1 MKKPTTLRT
10 LIFVLALLFNFA
22 SYAQNWVAFNSKL
35 KSSSNENLFLK
46 ANNQFNNQISF
57 DASSDTLTG
66 KMTTPPTIP
75 NPIKK
80 YAQYPYAGTV
90 SICPN
95 DGAELPKLFLCGGN
109 ETREIDTEI
118 KNATSIVWMKRTGG
132 CTPNTNGN
140 CANTADNC
148 TWADV
153 VGGQK
158 FIASSAGEYKV
169 VIKYPDAS
177 VFTFYFNVYKSEVDP
192 TGITKTNIVRSSDG
206 SCVIPGRIVSGG
218 FSDLYEYSFTTN
230 PAPNTW
236 QDSNTFITPDA
247 DTYNV
252 FIRLKAAPAGC
263 VFSVKNIVV
272 STTTFSTSL
281 TATQPACVS
290 NNSQGKIKVTAN
302 TANNEYVY
310 QLFRSS
316 NLTTPI
322 DFSQQ
327 KSIAEHEFIGL
338 SAGNYTVVTTVKNT
352 GSGTCEVKNSQ
363 SIEIKAANTLNNTS
377 SITRTFKVCE
387 TGILQGNANGGAG
400 TSYRYF
406 VSYNGGAFTLVPNN
420 RVIIDKGGQYIMR
433 VEDLNGCSAEKTFDV
448 ANVDKPVYTISTTTD
463 NICNPSGTIKITVSN
478 KNGYNTI
485 QYSKDAGLT
494 WQDGN
499 FTTGTGI
506 TYPGLEG
513 GSYDVM
519 IRYRTGSKGS
529 YCEDALN
536 TITIGT
542 TTALTASAGVAA
554 LPGCDPY
561 PDYGIV
567 RITNPQGGTP
577 PYEYYFN
584 TDAINGSGWTTSNV
598 GYLKEG
604 GPYTVS
610 IRDKNGCKFDM
621 TGIRID
627 GKPTE
632 PSITKGPITYNCDG
646 TATQTVLVNN
656 GAGDPRY
663 TFQYYLDGNPNP
675 NTAQPNVFLNVPQGQ
690 HFITVDYNVKSASTY
705 SNLLDES
712 FGSGPNTTSPGINTF
727 YYCFE
732 RQIPDRPDTYC
743 NGSYAI
749 NDGDYSV
756 TSSINQ
762 DATSGWSWRYPVDH
776 TSIVKGVKDPKGRF
790 LAVNIG
796 SLIPTSTI
804 LYEKEINDVI
814 PNQPIMFEFY
824 AMNLMKPG
832 AGKKD
837 PNLTIALVDGAGNE
851 ISSFAT
857 GSIDRSATDRDW
869 IKYPKTPIT
878 LDPGNYTKLRL
889 IVRSSVQEDS
899 GNDVAIDDIKVF
911 QVPRVCGAQFKWDFT
926 ITPPPPFIAH
936 VENLKGESCFG
947 AKDGSFDIFGENFTG
962 EFYYSINNQEP
973 WIKSTKDRVTIGP
986 LSAATYSVRVR
997 KDPTSQGCDFDI
1009 PTTVPS
1015 PAQLKFTV
1023 DATTATCDK
1032 KAVVTATSIIGGTAP
1047 FNLVLTD
1054 KATGATQP
1062 FNLDPTDLLYKVF
1075 DVKPGNY
1082 TVSATD
1088 KNSCQADKST
1098 DITVNGSTEPKA
1110 EIQSTSNLCFTE
1122 NNGASIVILIKDG
1135 VGPFKYR
1142 VKRNGGNYS
1151 DYSDQFTTR
1160 TFTHNVTATGN
1171 YEFEI
1176 LDMNSK
1182 CSAEVVSQQIEP
1194 QLGAKTA
1201 VISALSCKQTG
1212 SEATIEVTIEGGVAP
1227 YNYVVKNTLDKVVAS
1242 GTTTNPVFQYS
1253 TTIDD
1258 TYTFEITDKNSCPT
1272 SIARKVDALVKPTA
1286 TAHPHDPL
1294 CFGGKGSVDLEGLTG
1309 LAPFKFD
1316 FNGSGTFTDQ
1326 TNYTGLTPGTTYTY
1340 IVKDANDCT
1349 RSYDFKINE
1358 PAEIKGT
1365 ATIDPVY
1372 NCDHPAT
1379 ITVSGV
1385 VGGTGTYKY
1394 TLLRNNVAVVGP
1406 QDSNVFTGI
1415 NVAGDYTVR
1424 ITDANSCSV
1433 VVNAGTINKL
1443 NPPAAMTIT
1452 TTTAATCPNNKGSVT
1467 ITNVKD
1473 AAGVAIT
1480 GTLEYRIIA
1489 PITAGPNSTG
1499 IFNGLDANVEYTF
1512 EVRDANQCKFT
1523 DKHTIAPPASFTV
1536 EGTPGTVTCF
1546 NATDGTASYTVTG
1559 IAIGTN
1565 YSYVVDSRAPV
1576 TGTAASNPFVLNVTG
1591 LTAGSHR
1598 ITVTNS
1604 TTNCPIIED
1613 VTVGGP
1619 TAALKLNDPDLT
1631 HVTCK
1636 VKGTATIHAVD
1647 GSGSYTYTVTP
1658 TSPGGTAKVQ
1668 VNNNVFTNLNAGDYS
1683 VSVTDLTGCKVDG
1696 QNFTING
1703 SVNPEA
1709 EISVTSSYCAGGTG
1723 AILIATPK
1731 NAPKPNPNYEY
1742 KLNSGNYQPSGTF
1755 AGLTPGKYTITVRD
1769 IVTGCTADLA
1779 EEIISAPLSAKAAI
1793 DTDLTCD
1800 PTNPEAVIGVTI
1812 QDGYPDYTYLVNT
1825 TGAPF
1830 TGTPIPV
1837 GPGLNKFTYKALAGT
1852 YYFQITDSK
1861 GCSIVVSQTVN
1872 STVKPTFTA
1881 KPNEILCKSATTGT
1895 ITITASPAGSFTYE
1909 VTPVTPSGTKIT
1921 QTTNLFE
1928 NLGAGTYSVVVID
1941 AKKCASDPQ
1950 TITIKEPVNPLIAD
1964 ANVDVKLTC
1973 DASNNAQKATIKVTA
1988 SGGTPYP
1995 APNLYRYS
2003 YNGQTPVIS
2012 DTYSTNIAGNV
2023 SVTVYD
2029 ANGCHVDV
2037 TGGVEIEKLDPP
2049 TGLTITASNVI
2060 TCDVNSADL
2069 KLEFTKGVG
2078 PFTYEIT
2085 SPSAVSVSDA
2095 NRDHTFTGLTPAHYY
2110 FKVTDA
2116 NKCTVVGDFEI
2127 LDVVKIQATG
2137 SIVSNVTCNGLSNGS
2152 INFTISGNLTGG
2164 YTTKLVGSISGD
2176 ILLTPSI
2183 TPSPSNPANDVVTYT
2198 GLKGGEKYTFTV
2210 TNKVT
2215 KCIATS
2221 EVTLADPVL
2230 VEITK
2235 VTGTKVFCTPH
2246 VSTTIVVTAQG
2257 GKAPLKYAVVKAGDT
2272 PIATDYVSNNTF
2284 IKDTSV
2290 DGLDY
2295 DVYVQDG
2302 NSCPA
2307 QTSISITKDDSPKI
2321 DPVTDPLCYAGAAF
2335 DVKITGSVYSGSTTK
2350 LYGLNGVYN
2359 TNDTKSIT
2367 APGKYTLGIKDDNGC
2382 EDTTIITVNDQLKIT
2397 VTPVKD
2403 LTCAVLPP
2411 YTTTDAQFT
2420 LSAEGGVGPYTYK
2433 VSRNG
2438 GGFTT
2443 TGITGSTFSTSLDGD
2458 YKFEATDSNTP
2469 ACSIISEVVKV
2480 SPIEPPVILTAVQSQ
2495 KILCPTESTGA
2506 IKVTLDTSK
2515 GASPFTYKVEL
2526 LDAPFTDF
2534 GSQMTGLPAG
2544 HYKVTV
2550 TDSKGCFDDEL
2561 VEIIKPKPIVVDYE
2575 IIGIKCDPAGGM
2587 AKGSIII
2594 HSVTGGT
2601 VTSPGV
2607 PGSTGYSY
2615 YVTGTNYNKSELN
2628 TDGTTS
2634 VTFSIVDFGL
2644 YKIVVKDENGCSVE
2658 FPDELVTSPPNKLA
2672 ITVTYPPTNC
2682 DTTAPGGGGGSAVVK
2697 VGSAFSGT
2705 GPFFFRIY
2713 DGTNATY
2720 PGPGWQAEEVDI
2732 VTGDRLKQ
2740 TTFTNLTPGVTYTYV
2755 VYDDQSKCYYY
2766 ETGAPAIP
2774 SNSTLTASNI
2784 VPQNVT
2790 CSDVTDG
2797 NVTFTVN
2804 SIYTTATNLTYTI
2817 FNGLTLTSTGVTGS
2831 GTVPAAVGGVPGT
2844 VTITSPSALDLGY
2857 YYVLIKEVGATPNQG
2872 CSIAT
2877 TNFKIDKSTKLL
2889 RIGASVDLNATC
2901 SKLGTISASAQDGT
2915 SPYTYQAVASG
2926 TAYDPTKWDN
2936 KNSFNLAGSVGAGT
2950 SYDVY
2955 VKDANGC
2962 IKYTTIALPQDP
2974 IPAFTLDIVDNCAAE
2989 GSFEVE
2995 VTETTKGKE
3004 PYYISVNGK
3013 TFVPIG
3019 TLPYTIKN
3027 LSSGPVDVIIK
3038 DFNGCETPVVKSPI
3052 TPTPKA
3058 NAEVTTDLVCDATG
3072 AAGPNA
3078 IITVTITNGTG
3089 TPNFAYAVKK
3099 GTGTFSGDTPILPAG
3114 SRTFT
3119 YPVSATDA
3127 DTYVFLIKDA
3137 NGCSVETTPV
3147 SVDPLVPIVADAT
3160 PTQPLCFGGEGT
3172 MLLSA
3177 KGGKGKYEYTLLR
3190 TSPAGGTLM
3199 TQSTPLFTN
3208 LIAGDYTY
3216 TVKDEL
3222 GCIVTG
3228 TQTLGQPTELIL
3240 DTPTIDQPLCGANN
3254 APQQAK
3260 VVLAAHGGTG
3270 AYEYSFNNS
3279 DFSADTNIFYVD
3291 QNGASQ
3297 TIQYAIRDENGCPK
3311 TSTVTILWLDPP
3323 TKFDLDQPDPIT
3335 CIDGNTDV
3343 EIKNVTGGIT
3353 PLTYQI
3359 VSATGT
3365 IITQNNTNPVFTDLL
3380 PGDYIFQVTDAN
3392 KCIKQIKY
3400 TVKDV
3405 IKIDIELKQAPTDIT
3420 CLGAGDGKASFVV
3433 TGFESGTSASYDY
3446 VLDTD
3451 AAVTMTTGTI
3461 DLIGLAPGPHSITV
3475 TDNETG
3481 CPDTVNFDI
3490 KTVTTKL
3497 DLKVTVT
3504 PLGCKSAGAVKLEA
3518 ADGWGGFVYTVTEP
3532 APGNKVLPSNTDGI
3546 FEGLTQVGVYTAS
3559 VRDANGCVET
3569 TTFELKTPI
3578 EPVASIDATS
3588 VYCYTGSGV
3597 GQGATIVVNATTP
3610 GTPEYTP
3617 VYEYSI
3623 DNGKTWHGNTFT
3635 DVAPGNY
3642 QVTVKDQYGCEAVAA
3657 VPVEIKG
3664 QIFASAKIDTEIFCG
3679 PVDGIIKLDVVGGYA
3694 PFKYTVTKDGIADP
3708 TIYTFVG
3715 NATTADHVVD
3725 GATGAGDYVFTI
3737 TDSKTCAVTTKLVH
3751 VGDPTIITYTPKPT
3765 SPSCD
3770 ATQGNGS
3777 NGQILVELTG
3787 AALADNQQYTYT
3799 LTPPVG
3805 LPVTQTNGLFTG
3817 LTAGTYS
3824 VTVSSARSCP
3834 VTQNNIIIDVPAA
3847 VIAKAKA
3854 ADFACTPA
3862 NVIKQTI
3869 VTVTGEHG
3877 AGVEIKKNFTY
3888 SNNGTNWYD
3897 ENEFKVDN
3905 KPGVV
3910 QHLTYYVKDLKGCV
3924 ASVDIDINP
3933 FPELISAT
3941 PRTGILADCKNG
3953 GQETI
3958 TVDIVGGQTPY
3969 SFEYQVSVD
3978 GASYSTPGIPVIGT
3992 NTFDYVA
3999 PTAGHKYQFKITD
4012 KNTDC
4017 TVISS
4022 AYDVKLYNIMTVTA
4036 TASKMASC
4044 NTFSDGQIT
4053 INIDKYTGLYDYKV
4067 FLPGNPVAVATGTN
4081 INAGTSNPY
4090 VITGLPAGKDY
4101 TVEVTQNAYP
4111 ECTVTSNPVTITEPS
4126 PVDISGIVINV
4137 KNQNCNTTVATI
4149 TVDPASISGGT
4160 GSYTYAFVPAGNT
4173 PADSDYSGSNIKT
4186 FATTQIAPLYD
4197 SYDVYVRDANK
4208 CERFKNVHISVDPLP
4223 VINKVTV
4230 ADQCPSA
4237 TGYRIDVDATGL
4249 AKLQYSLDGIVYQDD
4264 NYFMVK
4270 DPGNYTVWVWDKN
4283 QCPVK
4288 ASTAVTVLKPL
4299 TLDAEVTVWPTCNT
4313 ATGTVKLTAG
4323 GGTVT
4328 TPSSYI
4334 YSIDNW
4340 KTDQTFDEFTNL
4352 APGNYTFSVKDIVTK
4367 CTKDFK
4373 VKISDA
4379 VDVLGITLKPRPVT
4393 CFGYSNGGVSVTL
4406 AATNVDLPYT
4416 YSISGPTGAPVVS
4429 ITDSISPDFNDL
4441 PAGEYT
4447 VVVKSGRGCISL
4459 PEKITVGQPNA
4470 IAVNASFTEYGC
4482 TTGNETNNAI
4492 ITINSVTGGSGK
4504 YLYYE
4509 YRRDGTLL
4517 YSGTE
4522 TSYEEKDHK
4531 GGTYVI
4537 TAYDENYCSG
4547 TNTSPIEVRAFATL
4561 LGMDFNVM
4569 PITCVDGETIQTVVD
4584 VNGTLTG
4591 ALEYTLTGT
4600 GDTVITPEKNN
4611 TGLFQ
4616 NLAIGTYLVT
4626 VLNPATGCTISQN
4639 HLVQDPNSF
4648 AFNVDA
4654 IRTDICFGQADG
4666 SVVVTLVDNRPYPK
4680 DKAGDFKYTVTGPDS
4695 SIVLTSGQ
4703 TTGVTLPLNG
4713 LKPGRYDVVGKLV
4726 NSPECDVRTSFDIA
4740 APSVAL
4746 TMTKSVAPI
4755 TCAPGSNDGSI
4766 DVIADGGWPGTYQYK
4781 LDGPVS
4787 YDYSAEGHFA
4797 NLTPGHYTIYVKDS
4811 NECEITDV
4819 VDLDVPKPILFTA
4832 SATSTI
4838 LSCYGDDS
4846 GVITVGTPTGGEGA
4860 NYVYSLTYT
4869 TPEGDVIVLGPQD
4882 SNVFTKLSAG
4892 SYVVT
4897 VADGFSC
4904 EATSPT
4910 VITLT
4915 NPSVIEPILSLTTG
4929 VTCKNDATVTLSVTG
4944 GTGPYTYSEDGT
4956 NYSTTS
4962 FNSSTT
4968 FSVSLGLHKYYVK
4981 DSFGCPVI
4989 SNELNIEPLTP
5000 LDIELDPKNAVV
5012 NCKGDDSAIINAVAK
5027 GGLGN
5032 YQYSLLDSTGVEIR
5046 PAQAD
5051 GMFFNLFA
5059 GSYIVRVVSVDC
5071 EKEVPVT
5078 ITEALEKLTSSYTVE
5093 PIKCFAEKTG
5103 KIVMTASGGT
5113 GAIKFAISPF
5123 LAQFVDSGTF
5133 ERLEAGTYTV
5143 IVQDILG
5150 CTEIHTI
5157 EITQPEPLIAN
5168 EIAGSMIPEIC
5179 KGDNDGAFSVKV
5191 RGGTAPYYESLD
5203 KSAGPFNLI
5212 TGTEKDYTG
5221 LAGGKHS
5228 VFIKD
5233 SNGCISEVEINMPE
5247 PVVLNPTAEVQ
5258 YDCVDNKQANMVI
5271 VSIDKFNNP
5280 TDVDYSLDNSGVYQP
5295 SEIFTNVAAGD
5306 HFIVA
5311 RHTNGCEVRT
5321 PVFTVEAVAELG
5333 VIDVTNQSKDINTI
5347 VVKASGGVAPYEYS
5361 FNGEPFTS
5369 SNSYRI
5375 YKTGIYKVIV
5385 RDKNGC
5391 EATIDVEG
5399 IFYDFCM
5406 PNYFTPNGDGDGDN
5420 IGPGCGALAY
5430 KELTFDIYDRYGRVV
5445 AKYRVNGKWDG
5456 RYHGSELPTGD
5467 YWYVLKLNDPKDPR
5481 EFVGHFTLYR

>member
-22 SYAQNWVAFNSKL
+22 SYSQNWVAFNSKL
-35 KSSSNENLFLK
+35 SSSSNENLFLK
-46 ANNQFNNQISF
+46 ANNQFKNQISF

-66 KMTTPPTIP
+66 KMTAPPTIP

-90 SICPN
+90 STCPN
-95 DGAELPKLFLCGGN
+95 DGSELPKLFLCGGN

-118 KNATSIVWMKRTGG
+118 TNATSIVWMKRTGG
-132 CTPNTNGN
+132 CTPNPNGN
-140 CANTADNC
+140 CANTAENC

-192 TGITKTNIVRSSDG
+192 TGIVKTNIVRSADG

-218 FSDLYEYSFTTN
+218 FSNLYEYSFTTN
-230 PAPNTW
+230 IAPNVW

-252 FIRLKAAPAGC
+252 FIRLKAAPSGC

-272 STTTFSTSL
+272 GTTTFSTSL
-281 TATQPACVS
+281 TATQPACTS

-316 NLTTPI
+316 NMTTPI

-327 KSIAEHEFIGL
+327 KSIAEHEFTGL
-338 SAGNYTVVTTVKNT
+338 SAGTYTVVTTVKNT

-363 SIEIKAANTLNNTS
+363 SIEIKAASTLNNTS
-377 SITRTFKVCE
+377 SISRSLSVCE

-406 VSYNGGAFTLVPNN
+406 VSYNGGAFTLVPNDK
-420 RVIIDKGGQYIMR
+420 VVIDKGGRYIMR
-433 VEDLNGCSAEKTFDV
+433 VEDLNGCTAEKTFDV
-448 ANVDKPVYTISTTTD
+448 ADVAKPVYSISTTTA
-463 NICNPSGTIKITVSN
+463 NICNPTGTITITVSN

-485 QYSKDAGLT
+485 QYSKDAGVS

-499 FTTGTGI
+499 FSTGTGR
-506 TYPGLEG
+506 TYTGLDG

-519 IRYRTGSKGS
+519 VRYRTGSRGS
-529 YCEDALN
+529 YCEDALT

-554 LPGCDPY
+554 LPGCQPY
-561 PDYGIV
+561 PEYGIV

-577 PYEYYFN
+577 PYEYFFN
-584 TDAINGSGWTTSNV
+584 TDAVNGGGWTASNV
-598 GYLKEG
+598 GYMKEG

-632 PSITKGPITYNCDG
+632 PSITKGPISYNCDG
-646 TATQTVLVNN
+646 TATQTVLINN
-656 GAGDPRY
+656 GAGDSRY
-663 TFQYYLDGNPNP
+663 TFQYYIDGNPNP

-690 HFITVDYNVKSASTY
+690 HFITVDYNVKTASTY

-712 FGSGPNTTSPGINTF
+712 FGSGANTTSPGINTF

-732 RQIPDRPDTYC
+732 RQIPNRPDTYC

-776 TSIVKGVKDPKGRF
+776 TKNGADPKGRF

-796 SLIPTSTI
+796 DKIPTSTI
-804 LYEKEINDVI
+804 LYEKQINDVI

-824 AMNLMKPG
+824 AMNLMMPG
-832 AGKKD
+832 AGKAD
-837 PNLTIALVDGAGNE
+837 PNLTIALVDPAGNE

-857 GSIDRSATDRDW
+857 GSITRSNSNSDW
-869 IKYPKTPIT
+869 KKFPQTAIT
-878 LDPGNYTKLRL
+878 LDPGNYTSLRL
-889 IVRSSVQEDS
+889 IVRSSVQETS

-911 QVPRVCGAQFKWDFT
+911 QVPKVCGAQFKWDFT
-926 ITPPPPFIAH
+926 IIPPPPFIAH

-947 AKDGSFDIFGENFTG
+947 AKDGSFDIFAENFKG
-962 EFYYSINNQEP
+962 EFYYSINNKEP
-973 WIKSTKDRVTIGP
+973 WTKSTTDRVTIGP
-986 LSAATYSVRVR
+986 LSGATYSVRVR
-997 KDPTSQGCDFDI
+997 ENATSQGCDFDI
-1009 PTTVPS
+1009 PTIVPS
-1015 PAQLKFTV
+1015 PAELKFTV
-1023 DATTATCDK
+1023 SASIATCAK
-1032 KAVVTATSIIGGTAP
+1032 KAVVTANTITGGTGP

-1054 KATGATQP
+1054 KATGATKP
-1062 FNLDPTDLLYKVF
+1062 FNLDPTDLLYKAT
-1075 DVKPGNY
+1075 DVEPGNY

-1088 KNSCQADKST
+1088 KNNCPAVST
-1098 DITVNGSTEPKA
+1098 VDISVSGSSKPTA
-1110 EIQSTSNLCFTE
+1110 EIQSTSNLCFTDAA
-1122 NNGASIVILIKDG
+1122 GASIVILIKDG
-1135 VGPFKYR
+1135 VGPFRYR
-1142 VKRNGGNYS
+1142 VKRNGGTYS
-1151 DYSDQFTTR
+1151 DYSAPFNNR
-1160 TFTHNVTATGN
+1160 TFTHNVIASGN

-1176 LDMNSK
+1176 IDNNT

-1194 QLGAKTA
+1194 QLGAKSA
-1201 VISALSCKQTG
+1201 VISSLSCKLTG
-1212 SEATIEVTIEGGVAP
+1212 SEATIEVTIEGGTAP
-1227 YNYVVKNTLDKVVAS
+1227 YNYIVKNSLNQQVDS
-1242 GTTTNPVFQYS
+1242 GTTTNPVFTYS
-1253 TTIDD
+1253 TNIDD
-1258 TYTFEITDKNSCPT
+1258 TYTFAITDKNGCPT

-1294 CFGGKGSVDLEGLTG
+1294 CYGGKGSVDLEGLIG
-1309 LAPFKFD
+1309 KAPFKFD
-1316 FNGSGTFTDQ
+1316 FNGSGTFKDQ
-1326 TNYTGLTPGTTYTY
+1326 TNYTGLSGSAAGTTYTY
-1340 IVKDANDCT
+1340 KVKDATDCE
-1349 RSYDFKINE
+1349 RSYEFKIFE

-1379 ITVSGV
+1379 ITVSAES
-1385 VGGTGTYKY
+1385 GGTGARKY
-1394 TLLRNNVAVVGP
+1394 TLLRDNVAVVGP
-1406 QDSNVFTGI
+1406 QDGKTFTGI
-1415 NVAGDYTVR
+1415 NVAGIYTVR
-1424 ITDANSCSV
+1424 ITDANNCSV
-1433 VVNAGTINKL
+1433 VVNAGTVNSL
-1443 NPPAAMTIT
+1443 NPPAAMTIS
-1452 TTTAATCPNNKGSVT
+1452 TTTAATCPDNKGSVT
-1467 ITNVKD
+1467 ITNVTN
-1473 AAGVAIT
+1473 AAGVALT

-1489 PITAGPNSTG
+1489 PITAGPNNTG
-1499 IFNGLDANVEYTF
+1499 VFNGLDANVEYTF

-1523 DKHTIAPPASFTV
+1523 DKHTIALPATFTV

-1546 NATDGTASYTVTG
+1546 NEDDGTASFTVTG
-1559 IAIGTN
+1559 IAVGTN
-1565 YSYVVDSRAPV
+1565 YSYVVDSRASV
-1576 TGTAASNPFVLNVTG
+1576 SGTSAANPFTINVSD
-1591 LTAGSHR
+1591 LTAGNHR

-1613 VTVGGP
+1613 IVVGGP
-1619 TAALKLNDPDLT
+1619 TAALKLNTPDLT

-1636 VKGTATIHAVD
+1636 DKGTATIHAVD

-1658 TSPGGTAKVQ
+1658 TSPAGTAKVQ
-1668 VNNNVFTNLNAGDYS
+1668 VNDNVFVGLNAGDYS
-1683 VSVTDLTGCKVDG
+1683 VSVKDLTGCTVSG
-1696 QNFTING
+1696 QNFTINA

-1709 EISVTSSYCAGGTG
+1709 EISVSSSYCAGGLG
-1723 AILIATPK
+1723 ATLIATPK

-1755 AGLTPGKYTITVRD
+1755 SGLTPGKYTITVRD
-1769 IVTGCTADLA
+1769 IVTGCTAELA
-1779 EEIISAPLSAKAAI
+1779 EEVISLPLSAKADI

-1800 PTNPEAVIGVTI
+1800 PTSPEAIIGVTI
-1812 QDGYPDYTYLVNT
+1812 KDGYPDYKYRVNM

-1830 TGTPIPV
+1830 SGLYTDV
-1837 GPGLNKFTYKALAGT
+1837 GAGATKFTVPRLEGT
-1852 YYFQITDSK
+1852 YYFEITDSK
-1861 GCSIVVSQTVN
+1861 GCTVVISQTV
-1872 STVKPTFTA
+1872 SPTVKPTFTA

-1909 VTPVTPSGTKIT
+1909 VTPITPAGTKLT

-1950 TITIKEPVNPLIAD
+1950 TVDIKEPTTPLS
-1964 ANVDVKLTC
+1964 ANAGVDVKLTC

-1988 SGGTPYP
+1988 SGGTPYA

-2003 YNGQTPVIS
+2003 YNGATPVIS
-2012 DTYSTNIAGNV
+2012 DTYSTSDAGNV

-2037 TGGVEIEKLDPP
+2037 TGGVTIDALNPP
-2049 TGLTITASNVI
+2049 KSIAFATPAAI
-2060 TCDVNSADL
+2060 TCETGHDKTSLTLTVTD
-2069 KLEFTKGVG
+2069 GVL

-2085 SPSAVSVSDA
+2085 SPTATVVSGVNS
-2095 NRDHTFTGLTPAHYY
+2095 NSHTFTGLVPGHYY

-2116 NKCTVVGDFEI
+2116 NKCTVTNDFEI

-2137 SIVSNVTCNGLSNGS
+2137 LVAANVTCNGLSNGS
-2152 INFTISGNLTGG
+2152 INFTVSGNKTGG
-2164 YTTKLVGSISGD
+2164 YTTKLVGSVSGD
-2176 ILLTPSI
+2176 ITSTPSI
-2183 TPSPSNPANDVVTYT
+2183 APSPSNPANDVVTYS

-2210 TNKVT
+2210 TNTVT
-2215 KCIATS
+2215 KCTATS

-2230 VEITK
+2230 VQITN

-2257 GKAPLKYAVVKAGDT
+2257 GKAPLKYAVVRNGVT
-2272 PIATDYVSNNTF
+2272 PLATDFVDSNTF

-2307 QTSISITKDDSPKI
+2307 QTSISIESNDSPKI
-2321 DPVTDPLCYAGAAF
+2321 DPVTAPLCYAGAAF
-2335 DVKITGSVYSGSTTK
+2335 DVTITGSVYAGSTTK
-2350 LYGLNGVYN
+2350 LFGLNGVYN

-2382 EDTTIITVNDQLKIT
+2382 EDTTDIIVNDQLKIT

-2403 LTCAVLPP
+2403 LTCAILPP

-2420 LSAEGGVGPYTYK
+2420 LSAEGGVGPYTYR

-2438 GGFTT
+2438 GAYDT
-2443 TGITGSTFSTSLDGD
+2443 TGIVGNTFSTSQDGD

-2469 ACSIISEVVKV
+2469 ACSIISGVVKV
-2480 SPIEPPVILTAVQSQ
+2480 SPIEPPVILTVVQSQ
-2495 KILCPTESTGA
+2495 KILCPEESTGA

-2515 GASPFTYKVEL
+2515 GAPPFTYKVEL
-2526 LDAPFTDF
+2526 TDAPFTDF
-2534 GSQMTGLPAG
+2534 GSQMSGLPAG
-2544 HYKVTV
+2544 NYKVTV
-2550 TDSKGCFDDEL
+2550 TDSKGCFDEAT

-2575 IIGIKCDPAGGM
+2575 VIGITCDPAGGM

-2601 VTSPGV
+2601 ITSPGV

-2615 YVTGTNYNKSELN
+2615 FVTGTNYDKSELN

-2658 FPDELVTSPPNKLA
+2658 FPDELVTSPPNKLD
-2672 ITVTYPPTNC
+2672 ITVTSPPTNC
-2682 DTTAPGGGGGSAVVK
+2682 DTTAPGGGGGSAIVK

-2705 GPFFFRIY
+2705 GPFFFKKY
-2713 DGTNATY
+2713 DGTNSTY
-2720 PGPGWQAEEVDI
+2720 PGPEWQAEEVDAI
-2732 VTGDRLKQ
+2732 TGDRLKQ

-2774 SNSTLTASNI
+2774 SNSTLKASNV

-2804 SIYTTATNLTYTI
+2804 SVYTTATNFTYEI
-2817 FNGLTLTSTGVTGS
+2817 FNALTLTSTGVTGS
-2831 GTVPAAVGGVPGT
+2831 GTVPAAVAGVAGT
-2844 VTITSPSALDLGY
+2844 VDITSPSALDRGY

-2889 RIGASVDLNATC
+2889 TIDASVDLTATC
-2901 SKLGTISASAQDGT
+2901 SKLGTISAIAKDGT
-2915 SPYTYQAVASG
+2915 TPYTYQAVASG

-2936 KNSFNLAGSVGAGT
+2936 KSSFNLAGSVAGI
-2950 SYDVY
+2950 SYDIF

-2962 IKYTTIALPQDP
+2962 IKFDTVTLLQDP
-2974 IPAFTLDIVDNCAAE
+2974 IPAFTLDIVDKCAAE

-2995 VTETTKGKE
+2995 VTETTKGIE

-3013 TFVPIG
+3013 AFVSIG
-3019 TLPYTIKN
+3019 TLPYTIKD

-3038 DFNGCETPVVKSPI
+3038 DFNGCETPVVQSPI

-3058 NAEVTTDLVCDATG
+3058 TAEVTTDLVCDATG

-3078 IITVTITNGTG
+3078 IITVTIAAGTG
-3089 TPNFAYAVKK
+3089 TADFTYAVKR
-3099 GTGTFSGDTPILPAG
+3099 GTGAFSSDAPISPAG

-3119 YPVSATDA
+3119 YPVAAGDA

-3137 NGCSVETTPV
+3137 NGCPVETTPV
-3147 SVDPLVPIVADAT
+3147 IVDPLVAIVADAT
-3160 PTQPLCFGGEGT
+3160 PTEPLCFGGEGT

-3177 KGGKGKYEYTLLR
+3177 KGGKGKYEYTLIR
-3190 TSPAGGTLM
+3190 TLPAGGTLQ

-3228 TQTLGQPTELIL
+3228 TKTLGQPTELIL
-3240 DTPTIDQPLCGANN
+3240 DTPSIDQPECGPNN
-3254 APQQAK
+3254 DPQQAK

-3270 AYEYSFNNS
+3270 SYEYSFNNS
-3279 DFSADTNIFYVD
+3279 DFSADTDTFYVD

-3297 TIQYAIRDENGCPK
+3297 TITYAIKDANGCPK
-3311 TSTVTILWLDPP
+3311 TGTVTISWLAPP
-3323 TKFDLDQPDPIT
+3323 TNFGFSQPDPIT
-3335 CIDGNTDV
+3335 CNRTSTSV
-3343 EIKNVTGGIT
+3343 EITGVSGGIL

-3359 VSATGT
+3359 VSGTGT
-3365 IITQNNTNPVFTDLL
+3365 IITQNNNVPLFTNLA

-3392 KCIKQIKY
+3392 KCTKQIKY
-3400 TVKDV
+3400 TIKDV
-3405 IKIDIELKQAPTDIT
+3405 IKIDIELKQAPTDVT

-3433 TGFESGTSASYDY
+3433 TGYESGTSTSYDY
-3446 VLDTD
+3446 ELDSNGTI
-3451 AAVTMTTGTI
+3451 VTMTTGTI
-3461 DLIGLAPGPHSITV
+3461 DLTGLAPGHHSITV

-3481 CPDTVNFDI
+3481 CPDTVGFDI
-3490 KTVTTKL
+3490 NTVTTKL
-3497 DLKVTVT
+3497 DLAVTVT
-3504 PLGCKSAGAVKLEA
+3504 PLGCKTTGAVKLEA
-3518 ADGWGGFVYTVTEP
+3518 SAGWGGYVYTVTEP

-3569 TTFELKTPI
+3569 KTFELKTPI
-3578 EPVASIDATS
+3578 EPIASIDLTS

-3597 GQGATIVVNATTP
+3597 GQGAKIVVTATTP
-3610 GTPEYTP
+3610 GTPEYVP
-3617 VYEYSI
+3617 SYEYSI
-3623 DNGKTWHGNTFT
+3623 DNGKKWYTTNTFS
-3635 DVAPGNY
+3635 DLGPGNY
-3642 QVTVKDQYGCEAVAA
+3642 QITVRDQYGCQAVAS
-3657 VPVEIKG
+3657 VPVDINN
-3664 QIFASAKIDTEIFCG
+3664 QIFASAKVDTEIFCG
-3679 PVDGIIKLDVVGGYA
+3679 PVDGLIKLEVVGGYA
-3694 PFKYTVTKDGIADP
+3694 PFSYTVTKDGTTDP
-3708 TIYTFVG
+3708 TVYTFVG
-3715 NATTADHVVD
+3715 NSTTADYVVN
-3725 GATGAGDYVFTI
+3725 GATGAGNYIFNI
-3737 TDSKTCAVTTKLVH
+3737 TDAHSCPVSTNVVP
-3751 VGDPTIITYTPKPT
+3751 VSNPTIITFNATPK
-3765 SPSCD
+3765 SPSCTV
-3770 ATQGNGS
+3770 AQGDGA

-3787 AALADNQQYTYT
+3787 AALADDQEYTYT

-3805 LPVTQTNGLFTG
+3805 LPVTQSNGLFTG
-3817 LTAGTYS
+3817 LEAGTYS
-3824 VTVSSARSCP
+3824 VTISSERSCP
-3834 VTQNNIIIDVPAA
+3834 VTNNNVIIDIPAA
-3847 VIAKAKA
+3847 VVADAKA
-3854 ADFACTPA
+3854 AEFACTSA

-3869 VTVTGEHG
+3869 VTVTGNHG
-3877 AGVEIKKNFTY
+3877 AGVEPIANFTY
-3888 SNNGTNWYD
+3888 SDNGTNWYLT
-3897 ENEFKVDN
+3897 NEFKVDN
-3905 KPGVV
+3905 KPAV

-3924 ASVDIDINP
+3924 ASYTIDINP

-3941 PRTGILADCKNG
+3941 PRTAILADCNNA

-3958 TVDIVGGQTPY
+3958 TVDIVGGKTPY
-3969 SFEYQVSVD
+3969 NFEYQVSVD
-3978 GASYSTPGIPVIGT
+3978 GANYSTPGIPVVGT
-3992 NTFDYVA
+3992 NTFNYVA
-3999 PTAGHKYQFKITD
+3999 PNAGHKYQFKITD
-4012 KNTDC
+4012 MSTGC

-4044 NTFSDGQIT
+4044 NTFNDGTIT
-4053 INIDKYTGLYDYKV
+4053 INVDKYTGLYDYKV
-4067 FLPGNPVAVATGTN
+4067 LLPGNPVAVLTGTN
-4081 INAGTSNPY
+4081 INAGTNNPY
-4090 VITGLPAGKDY
+4090 VITGLAAGIDY
-4101 TVEVTQNAYP
+4101 TVEVTQNNYP
-4111 ECTVTSNPVTITEPS
+4111 NCTVTSDPVTITEPS
-4126 PVDISGIVINV
+4126 PVDITAMKVDV

-4160 GSYTYAFVPAGNT
+4160 GTYTYAFVPVGQT
-4173 PADSDYSGSNIKT
+4173 PADSDFDGSNIKT
-4186 FATTQIAPLYD
+4186 FATLKIAPAYD
-4197 SYDVYVRDANK
+4197 EYDVYVRDANK
-4208 CERFKNVHISVDPLP
+4208 CERFQTVRISVDPLP
-4223 VINKVTV
+4223 VINNVTV
-4230 ADQCPSA
+4230 ADQCPSPA
-4237 TGYRIDVDATGL
+4237 GYRIDVDASGL
-4249 AKLQYSLDGIVYQDD
+4249 LKLQYSLDGIVYQDD

-4270 DPGNYTVWVWDKN
+4270 DPGNYTVWVWDRN

-4288 ASTAVTVLKPL
+4288 WNTAVTVLKPL
-4299 TLDAEVTVWPTCNT
+4299 TLEAEVTVWPTCNT

-4340 KTDQTFDEFTNL
+4340 NTDQTFDEFVNL
-4352 APGNYTFSVKDIVTK
+4352 APGDYIFSVKDIVTK
-4367 CTKDFK
+4367 CTKDVK
-4373 VKISDA
+4373 VHIATA
-4379 VDVLGITLKPRPVT
+4379 VDVLGITLKARPVT
-4393 CFGYSNGGVSVTL
+4393 CFNGNNGGVSVEL
-4406 AATNVDLPYT
+4406 DATNIDMPYT
-4416 YSISGPTGAPVVS
+4416 YSISGPTSNPTVNIV
-4429 ITDSISPDFNDL
+4429 DSISPDFNGL
-4441 PAGEYT
+4441 AAGEYT
-4447 VVVKSGRGCISL
+4447 VTVKSGRGCVSL
-4459 PEKITVGQPNA
+4459 PQTVEVIQPA
-4470 IAVNASFTEYGC
+4470 PIQVNASFTEYAC
-4482 TTGNETNNAI
+4482 TTNTNQTNNAT
-4492 ITINSVTGGSGK
+4492 ITVNSVTGGSGK
-4504 YLYYE
+4504 YILYE
-4509 YRRDGTLL
+4509 FRRDGTLL
-4517 YSGTE
+4517 YSGTSNTYTE
-4522 TSYEEKDHK
+4522 TDHL
-4531 GGTYVI
+4531 GGTYIV
-4537 TAYDENYCSG
+4537 TAYDSNYCQG
-4547 TNTSPIEVRAFATL
+4547 DNTSPIEVRAFASL
-4561 LGMDFNVM
+4561 LGMDFTVT
-4569 PITCVDGETIQTVVD
+4569 PITCIDGETIQTVVD
-4584 VNGTLTG
+4584 VKGTLT
-4591 ALEYTLTGT
+4591 APLQYTLTGT
-4600 GDTVITPEKNN
+4600 NDTVITPITNN

-4648 AFNVDA
+4648 SFNVDA
-4654 IRTDICFGQADG
+4654 TRTDICFGASDG
-4666 SVVVTLVDNRPYPK
+4666 AVVLTLVDNRPSPK
-4680 DKAGDFKYTVTGPDS
+4680 DKAGPFTYTVTGPTPS
-4695 SIVLTSGQ
+4695 SGT
-4703 TTGVTLPLNG
+4703 TTGTTLSLSG
-4713 LKPGRYDVVGKLV
+4713 LLPGRYDVAARLTGTP
-4726 NSPECDVRTSFDIA
+4726 NCDVRTTFDIA
-4740 APSVAL
+4740 APSTAL
-4746 TMTKSVAPI
+4746 TMNKLVGPI
-4755 TCAPGSNDGSI
+4755 TCAPGSNDGTI
-4766 DVIADGGWPGTYQYK
+4766 DVTADGGWPGTYQYK

-4787 YDYSAEGHFA
+4787 YEYGAEGHFE
-4797 NLTPGHYTIYVKDS
+4797 NLTPGHYIITVKDS
-4811 NECEITDV
+4811 NECEITDFA
-4819 VDLDVPKPILFTA
+4819 DLDVPTPIQFTA
-4832 SATSTI
+4832 SATSTV
-4838 LSCYGDDS
+4838 LSCYGDNS
-4846 GVITVGTPTGGEGA
+4846 GVITVAAPTGGQGS

-4869 TPEGDVIVLGPQD
+4869 TPEGDVSVLGPQED
-4882 SNVFTKLSAG
+4882 NVFTGLSAG

-4897 VADGFSC
+4897 VEDGFSC

-4910 VITLT
+4910 TITLT
-4915 NPSVIEPILSLTTG
+4915 NPTVIEPILSLTTG
-4929 VTCKNDATVTLSVTG
+4929 VKCTADATVTLTATG
-4944 GTGPYTYSEDGT
+4944 GTGPYTYSEDGV

-4968 FSVSLGLHKYYVK
+4968 FSVTLGLHKYYVK
-4981 DSFGCPVI
+4981 DNLGCVKI
-4989 SNELNIEPLTP
+4989 SNQLNIEPLTP
-5000 LDIELDPKNAVV
+5000 LDIVLDPKNAVV
-5012 NCKGDDSAIINAVAK
+5012 NCKGDSSAIINAVAK
-5027 GGLGN
+5027 GGLGD
-5032 YQYSLLDSTGVEIR
+5032 YQYSLLDSTHAEVR

-5051 GMFFNLFA
+5051 GIFFDLPA
-5059 GSYIVRVVSVDC
+5059 GQYIVRVVSGDC

-5078 ITEALEKLTSSYTVE
+5078 ITEAAVKLTSSYAAE
-5093 PIKCFAEKTG
+5093 PIKCFGEKTG
-5103 KIVMTASGGT
+5103 KIVVTASGGT

-5157 EITQPEPLIAN
+5157 EINQPEILIAN

-5203 KSAGPFNLI
+5203 KSAGPFNLFA
-5212 TGTEKDYTG
+5212 GTEKDYTG
-5221 LAGGKHS
+5221 LVGGKHS

-5233 SNGCISEVEINMPE
+5233 SNGCITEVEITMPE
-5247 PVVLNPTAEVQ
+5247 PVVLNPTAEVT
-5258 YDCVDNKQANMVI
+5258 YDCVNNAQANMV
-5271 VSIDKFNNP
+5271 VVTIDASNTNP
-5280 TDVDYSLDNSGVYQP
+5280 TDVDYSLDNNGTYQP
-5295 SEIFTNVAAGD
+5295 SNIFTNVPAGD

-5311 RHTNGCEVRT
+5311 RHTNGCEVPT
-5321 PVFTVEAVAELG
+5321 PIFKVNAVAELG
-5333 VIDVTNQSKDINTI
+5333 LIDITNQSKDINTI
-5347 VVKASGGVAPYEYS
+5347 VVQATGGVAPYEYS
-5361 FNGEPFTS
+5361 FNGESFTS

-5375 YKTGIYKVIV
+5375 YKTGDYVVIV

-5391 EATIDVEG
+5391 EATITVHG
-5399 IFYDFCM
+5399 TFYDFCM
-5406 PNYFTPNGDGDGDN
+5406 PNYFTPNGDGQNDT
-5420 IGPGCGALAY
+5420 IGPDCGALAY

-5456 RYHGSELPTGD
+5456 RYHGNELPTGD

>member
-22 SYAQNWVAFNSKL
+22 SYSQNWVAFNSKL
-35 KSSSNENLFLK
+35 NSSSNENLFLK
-46 ANNQFNNQISF
+46 ANNQFNGQTSL
-57 DASSDTLTG
+57 DTGSETIIGNEIL
-66 KMTTPPTIP
+66 PPTIP

-80 YAQYPYAGTV
+80 YAEYPYAGTV

-109 ETREIDTEI
+109 DTREIDTGI
-118 KNATSIVWMKRTGG
+118 TNATSIVWMKRTGG

-192 TGITKTNIVRSSDG
+192 TGITKTNIVRNSAG
-206 SCVIPGRIVSGG
+206 SCVIPGRIISGG
-218 FSDLYEYSFTTN
+218 FSNLYEYSFTTN
-230 PAPNTW
+230 PAPNVW
-236 QDSNTFITPDA
+236 QDENTFITSTA
-247 DTYNV
+247 GTYNV
-252 FIRLKAAPAGC
+252 FMRLKAAPDGC
-263 VFSVKNIVV
+263 VFSVKNIVIG
-272 STTTFSTSL
+272 TTTFSTSL
-281 TATQPACVS
+281 TATQPSCVS

-302 TANNEYVY
+302 TANNDYVY
-310 QLFRSS
+310 QLFK
-316 NLTTPI
+316 NPNTTTPVNFTNQI
-322 DFSQQ
+322 SL
-327 KSIAEHEFIGL
+327 SEYEFTGL
-338 SAGNYTVVTTVKNT
+338 SAGTYTVVTTVKNT
-352 GSGTCEVKNSQ
+352 GSGTCSVTDSQ

-377 SITRTFKVCE
+377 SITRTFSACQ
-387 TGILQGNANGGAG
+387 TGIIQGSANGGAG
-400 TSYRYF
+400 GTYRYF
-406 VSYNGGAFTLVPNN
+406 VSYNAGDFVLVPNDK
-420 RVIIDKGGQYIMR
+420 VIIDKGGRYIIR
-433 VEDLNGCSAEKTFDV
+433 VEDLNGCAAEKTFDV
-448 ANVDKPVYTISTTTD
+448 ADVSKPVYTITSTTGNT
-463 NICNPSGTIKITVSN
+463 CNPTGTIKITVSN

-485 QYSKDAGLT
+485 QYSKDLGAN
-494 WQDGN
+494 WDNGN
-499 FTTGTGI
+499 FTSGTGI
-506 TYPGLEG
+506 TYNNLPSGT
-513 GSYDVM
+513 YDVM
-519 IRYRTGSKGS
+519 IRYRTGSSGS
-529 YCEDALN
+529 YCEDAFT

-554 LPGCDPY
+554 LPGCQPH

-584 TDAINGSGWTTSNV
+584 NDAINGGGWTTANE

-627 GKPTE
+627 AKPTE
-632 PSITKGPITYNCDG
+632 PSITRGPITYNCDG
-646 TATQTVLVNN
+646 TATQTVLINN
-656 GAGDPRY
+656 GAGDSRY

-712 FGSGPNTTSPGINTF
+712 FGSGENTTSPGINTF

-732 RQIPDRPDTYC
+732 RQIPNRPDTYC

-762 DATSGWSWRYPVDH
+762 TATSGWSWRYPVDH
-776 TSIVKGVKDPKGRF
+776 TGIVKGVTDPKGRF

-796 SLIPTSTI
+796 DQIPVTTI
-804 LYEKEINDVI
+804 LYEKQINDVI

-824 AMNLMKPG
+824 AMNLMMPG
-832 AGKKD
+832 AGKAD
-837 PNLTIALVDGAGNE
+837 PNLRIALVDAAGNE
-851 ISSFAT
+851 ISWFAT
-857 GSIDRSATDRDW
+857 GSIARSSSSSDW
-869 IKYPKTPIT
+869 KKFPQTPIT
-878 LDPGNYTKLRL
+878 LDPGNNTSLRL
-889 IVRSSVQEDS
+889 IVRSNVQETN

-947 AKDGSFDIFGENFTG
+947 AKDGSFDIFAENFTG
-962 EFYYSINNQEP
+962 EFYYSINNQTP

-986 LSAATYSVRVR
+986 LSAATYSVKVR
-997 KDPTSQGCDFDI
+997 RDPTSQGCDFDI
-1009 PTTVPS
+1009 PTTVTS

-1023 DATTATCDK
+1023 SATTATCAK
-1032 KAVVTATSIIGGTAP
+1032 KAVVTATSITGGTGP

-1054 KATGATQP
+1054 KASGATKP

-1075 DVKPGNY
+1075 DVDPGNY
-1082 TVSATD
+1082 TVTATD
-1088 KNSCQADKST
+1088 KNNCPANTSA
-1098 DITVNGSTEPKA
+1098 DITVNGSVKPTA
-1110 EIQSTSNLCFTE
+1110 EIQSSSNLCFNGTT
-1122 NNGASIVILIKDG
+1122 GASIVILIKDG
-1135 VGPFKYR
+1135 VGPFRYR
-1142 VKRNGGNYS
+1142 VKRNGGNYGN
-1151 DYSDQFTTR
+1151 YSAPFTTR
-1160 TFTHNVTATGN
+1160 TFTYDVTATGN

-1176 LDMNSK
+1176 IDDNS

-1227 YNYVVKNTLDKVVAS
+1227 YNYVVKNTLNQVVAS

-1258 TYTFEITDKNSCPT
+1258 TYTFEITDKNNCPT

-1326 TNYTGLTPGTTYTY
+1326 TNYTGLTPGVTYTY
-1340 IVKDANDCT
+1340 IVKDANECV
-1349 RSYDFKINE
+1349 RSYDFQISE

-1365 ATIDPVY
+1365 ATINPVY

-1379 ITVSGV
+1379 ITVTGV
-1385 VGGTGTYKY
+1385 SGGTGARKY
-1394 TLLRNNVAVVGP
+1394 TLLRDNVAVLGP
-1406 QDSNVFTGI
+1406 QDGNTFTGI
-1415 NVAGDYTVR
+1415 NVAGVYTVR

-1433 VVNAGTINKL
+1433 VISAGTVNKL

-1452 TTTAATCPNNKGSVT
+1452 TTTAATCPDNKGSVT
-1467 ITNVKD
+1467 ITNVLD

-1512 EVRDANQCKFT
+1512 EVRDANQCKYT
-1523 DKHTIAPPASFTV
+1523 KKHTIALPASFTV

-1559 IAIGTN
+1559 IASGTN
-1565 YSYVVDSRAPV
+1565 YSYVVDSRAAV
-1576 TGTAASNPFVLNVTG
+1576 TGTAASNPFVLNVSG
-1591 LTAGSHR
+1591 LSAGSHR

-1604 TTNCPIIED
+1604 TTNCPVIED
-1613 VTVGGP
+1613 VIVGGP
-1619 TAALKLNDPDLT
+1619 TAALKLNAPDLT

-1658 TSPGGTAKVQ
+1658 TSPAGTVKVQ
-1668 VNNNVFTNLNAGDYS
+1668 ANNNVFTNLNAGDYS
-1683 VSVTDLTGCKVDG
+1683 VSVTDLTGCTVAG
-1696 QNFTING
+1696 QTFTING

-1709 EISVTSSYCAGGTG
+1709 EISVTSSYCAGGAG
-1723 AILIATPK
+1723 ATLIATPK

-1742 KLNSGNYQPSGTF
+1742 KLNSGNYQASGTF
-1755 AGLTPGKYTITVRD
+1755 SGLTPGKYTITVRD

-1779 EEIISAPLSAKAAI
+1779 EEIISSPLSAKAAI
-1793 DTDLTCD
+1793 DADLTCD
-1800 PTNPEAVIGVTI
+1800 PTSPEAIIGVTI
-1812 QDGYPDYTYLVNT
+1812 QDGYPDYKYRVNT

-1830 TGTPIPV
+1830 TGLYTDVPA
-1837 GPGLNKFTYKALAGT
+1837 GQTKFTVSRLAGT
-1852 YYFQITDSK
+1852 YYFEITDGKS
-1861 GCSIVVSQTVN
+1861 CTVVVSQTVN
-1872 STVKPTFTA
+1872 STVKPDFNTV
-1881 KPNEILCKSATTGT
+1881 ESVVLCKGDKTGS
-1895 ITITASPAGSFTYE
+1895 ITVNPTLAGSYTYE
-1909 VTPVTPSGTKIT
+1909 ITPITPAGTKIT
-1921 QTTNLFE
+1921 QTTNVFE
-1928 NLGAGTYSVVVID
+1928 NLGAGTYSVVIID
-1941 AKKCASDPQ
+1941 AKKCASDAK
-1950 TITIKEPVNPLIAD
+1950 TVEIKEPVNALQAD
-1964 ANVDVKLTC
+1964 ADVDVKLTC

-1995 APNLYRYS
+1995 APDLYRYS
-2003 YNGQTPVIS
+2003 YNGQTPVTS
-2012 DTYSTNIAGNV
+2012 NTYSTTASGNV
-2023 SVTVYD
+2023 TVEVYD
-2029 ANGCHVDV
+2029 ANGCHVPV
-2037 TGGVEIEKLDPP
+2037 TGGVTIDALNPP
-2049 TGLTITASNVI
+2049 TAIAFAPPAAI
-2060 TCDVNSADL
+2060 TCETGHDKTSLTLTVTN
-2069 KLEFTKGVG
+2069 GVL

-2085 SPSAVSVSDA
+2085 SPTATVVTGVNSNSY
-2095 NRDHTFTGLTPAHYY
+2095 TFTNLAPGHYY
-2110 FKVTDA
+2110 FTVTDA
-2116 NKCTVVGDFEI
+2116 NKCIVKDDFEI

-2137 SIVSNVTCNGLSNGS
+2137 AIASNVTCNGLSNGS
-2152 INFTISGNLTGG
+2152 ISFTVSGNRTGG
-2164 YTTKLVGSISGD
+2164 YTNSLVGSISGN
-2176 ILLTPSI
+2176 ITSTPSI
-2183 TPSPSNPANDVVTYT
+2183 TTSPSSDVVTYT

-2210 TNKVT
+2210 TNDVT
-2215 KCIATS
+2215 KCQATS

-2230 VEITK
+2230 VEITN
-2235 VTGTKVFCTPH
+2235 VTGTKVFCAPA
-2246 VSTTIVVTAQG
+2246 VKTTIVVTAKG
-2257 GKAPLKYAVVKAGDT
+2257 GKAPLKYAVVKAGVT
-2272 PIATDYVSNNTF
+2272 PSATDYVSSNSF

-2307 QTSISITKDDSPKI
+2307 QTTISITRNDSPKI
-2321 DPVTDPLCYAGAAF
+2321 DPVTAPLCYAGAAF
-2335 DVKITGSVYSGSTTK
+2335 DVTISGSVYAGSTTI

-2359 TNDTKSIT
+2359 TNPVKSIKG
-2367 APGKYTLGIKDDNGC
+2367 PGDYILGIKDDNGC
-2382 EDTTIITVNDQLKIT
+2382 ETTITITVKDQLKIT

-2403 LTCAVLPP
+2403 LTCTVLPP

-2420 LSAEGGVGPYTYK
+2420 LSAEGGVGPYTYR

-2438 GGFTT
+2438 GPYST
-2443 TGITGSTFSTSLDGD
+2443 TGVTGSTFSTSQSGD
-2458 YKFEATDSNTP
+2458 YRFEATDSNTP
-2469 ACSIISEVVKV
+2469 ACSIISGVF
-2480 SPIEPPVILTAVQSQ
+2480 
-2495 KILCPTESTGA
+2495 
-2506 IKVTLDTSK
+2506 KVTDPEKPTATAISTNPK
-2515 GASPFTYKVEL
+2515 CNNEAEGTI
-2526 LDAPFTDF
+2526 
-2534 GSQMTGLPAG
+2534 
-2544 HYKVTV
+2544 TV
-2550 TDSKGCFDDEL
+2550 TGH
-2561 VEIIKPKPIVVDYE
+2561 
-2575 IIGIKCDPAGGM
+2575 G
-2587 AKGSIII
+2587 
-2594 HSVTGGT
+2594 
-2601 VTSPGV
+2601 GV
-2607 PGSTGYSY
+2607 PGYRYRINGGAWQDSPVFTDLAAAVAPGTIYNYQVIDTKGCISDAKDITLVQPAPLNVERTLVGITCNTSNGVSLGSISIDKVSGGTGPYDY
-2615 YVTGTNYNKSELN
+2615 YVTGKNYNKSFSN
-2628 TDGTTS
+2628 VPGTS
-2634 VTFSIVDFGL
+2634 QVFEIVDFGI
-2644 YKIVVKDENGCSVE
+2644 YEIRIIDSNGCPYIEEVTI
-2658 FPDELVTSPPNKLA
+2658 TSPPQDLD
-2672 ITVTYPPTNC
+2672 ITVTAPPPADC
-2682 DTTAPGGGGGSAVVK
+2682 SALGSATVA
-2697 VGSAFSGT
+2697 VGSATSIPVGNGPFYFSYYTGVVPVYPTSGT
-2705 GPFFFRIY
+2705 W
-2713 DGTNATY
+2713 Y
-2720 PGPGWQAEEVDI
+2720 PESSPLQAVI
-2732 VTGDRLKQ
+2732 NGLV
-2740 TTFTNLTPGVTYTYV
+2740 PGVRYTFI
-2755 VYDDQSKCYYY
+2755 VYDSKSGCYYY
-2766 ETGAPAIP
+2766 EIADMPIP
-2774 SNSTLTASNI
+2774 SNSTLDVKAPTA
-2784 VPQNVT
+2784 QNVT
-2790 CSDVTDG
+2790 CTGSADGKVSFDVT
-2797 NVTFTVN
+2797 
-2804 SIYTTATNLTYTI
+2804 STYGTDTPI
-2817 FNGLTLTSTGVTGS
+2817 KYQVYDALSLAPLPINGT
-2831 GTVPAAVGGVPGT
+2831 GTVPANGTLTISGFGAMAHGDYFVLVTEDTGATNAGCSKSTAMFSIRQSAVILDLDYEIVQNDNCKTEAGIIKVTGKDGAGSYRYMVTTTPGTPSVTDPAWTTNQIFYRDSANYYAWVKDAYGCIKGTPVFLLPLDPDPIIDLQVANLCAVEGNYQINVDLTNAATAVGPFYISINNNTNYVP
-2844 VTITSPSALDLGY
+2844 VTSFPYPITG
-2857 YYVLIKEVGATPNQG
+2857 
-2872 CSIAT
+2872 
-2877 TNFKIDKSTKLL
+2877 
-2889 RIGASVDLNATC
+2889 LN
-2901 SKLGTISASAQDGT
+2901 
-2915 SPYTYQAVASG
+2915 SG
-2926 TAYDPTKWDN
+2926 
-2936 KNSFNLAGSVGAGT
+2936 
-2950 SYDVY
+2950 SYDIY
-2955 VKDANGC
+2955 VKDKNGC
-2962 IKYTTIALPQDP
+2962 DVKETI
-2974 IPAFTLDIVDNCAAE
+2974 N
-2989 GSFEVE
+2989 
-2995 VTETTKGKE
+2995 
-3004 PYYISVNGK
+3004 
-3013 TFVPIG
+3013 
-3019 TLPYTIKN
+3019 
-3027 LSSGPVDVIIK
+3027 II
-3038 DFNGCETPVVKSPI
+3038 
-3052 TPTPKA
+3052 PTPQAK
-3058 NAEVTTDLVCDATG
+3058 AEVTTDLVCDASG
-3072 AAGPNA
+3072 AVGPNA
-3078 IITVTITNGTG
+3078 IITVTITSGTG
-3089 TPNFAYAVKK
+3089 TPDFTYAVKK
-3099 GTGTFSGDTPILPAG
+3099 GTGTFGGDNPVGPGL
-3114 SRTFT
+3114 RTFT
-3119 YPVSATDA
+3119 YPVAATDA

-3137 NGCSVETTPV
+3137 NGCPVETTPV
-3147 SVDPLVPIVADAT
+3147 DVAPIVPIVPNAT

-3172 MLLSA
+3172 ILLSA
-3177 KGGKGKYEYTLLR
+3177 KGGKGTYEYTLIR

-3199 TQSTPLFTN
+3199 TQSVPLFEN

-3216 TVKDEL
+3216 TVKDAL

-3240 DTPTIDQPLCGANN
+3240 DTPVIDQPLCGANN
-3254 APQQAK
+3254 APQKAK
-3260 VVLAAHGGTG
+3260 IELFAHGGTG

-3297 TIQYAIRDENGCPK
+3297 TIPYAIRDENGCPK
-3311 TSTVTILWLDPP
+3311 TGTVTILWLDPP
-3323 TKFDLDQPDPIT
+3323 TNFVLDQPDPIT
-3335 CIDGNTDV
+3335 CIRLNTSV
-3343 EIKNVTGGIT
+3343 EIQNVTGGIL

-3359 VSATGT
+3359 VSSTGA
-3365 IITQNNTNPVFTDLL
+3365 IITDNGNNPLFTNLG

-3392 KCIKQIKY
+3392 KCTKQIKH

-3405 IKIDIELKQAPTDIT
+3405 IKIEITPQSTTDIT

-3433 TGFESGTSASYDY
+3433 TGFGTGVASYDY
-3446 VLDTD
+3446 ELDASGTT
-3451 AAVTMTTGTI
+3451 VTMTTGTI

-3481 CPDTVNFDI
+3481 CPATATFSI
-3490 KTVTTKL
+3490 GTVTTAL
-3497 DLKVTVT
+3497 DFTMDVT
-3504 PLGCKSAGAVKLEA
+3504 PLGCKTTGGVKVTA
-3518 ADGWGGFVYTVTEP
+3518 ADGWGGYTYTVTEP
-3532 APGNKVLPSNTDGI
+3532 APASTVLPSNTDGV
-3546 FEGLTQVGVYTAS
+3546 FAGLTKVGVYTVS
-3559 VRDANGCVET
+3559 VKDAKGCVET
-3569 TTFELKTPI
+3569 KTFELTTPI

-3610 GTPEYTP
+3610 GTPAYTP
-3617 VYEYSI
+3617 VYQYSI

-3642 QVTVKDQYGCEAVAA
+3642 QVTVKDQYGCQAVAS

-3664 QIFASAKIDTEIFCG
+3664 QIFASAKVGTEIFCG
-3679 PVDGIIKLDVVGGYA
+3679 PVDGSIKIEVAGGYP
-3694 PFKYTVTKDGIADP
+3694 PFSYTVTKDGIADP
-3708 TIYTFVG
+3708 TVYTFVG

-3725 GATGAGDYVFTI
+3725 GATGAGDYIFTI
-3737 TDSKTCAVTTKLVH
+3737 TDSKTCSDVTTQVH
-3751 VGDPTIITYTPKPT
+3751 VGDPTVITYNATPT

-3787 AALADNQQYTYT
+3787 AALTDNQQYTYT

-3805 LPVTQTNGLFTG
+3805 LPVTQSNGLFTG

-3847 VIAKAKA
+3847 VVADVQA
-3854 ADFACTPA
+3854 APFQCTPA

-3869 VTVTGEHG
+3869 VTVTGHHG
-3877 AGVEIKKNFTY
+3877 AGVEPITNFTY
-3888 SNNGTNWYD
+3888 SNNGTNWYLT
-3897 ENEFKVDN
+3897 NEFKVDN
-3905 KPGVV
+3905 KSTV
-3910 QHLTYYVKDLKGCV
+3910 QHLTYYVKDLKGCID
-3924 ASVDIDINP
+3924 SHTIDINP

-3969 SFEYQVSVD
+3969 SFEYQVSID
-3978 GASYSTPGIPVIGT
+3978 GLAYSTPGIAVTGT

-4012 KNTDC
+4012 MNTGC

-4053 INIDKYTGLYDYKV
+4053 INIDKYNGLYDYKV
-4067 FLPGNPVAVATGTN
+4067 LLPGNPVAVATGTN
-4081 INAGTSNPY
+4081 INAGTNNPY
-4090 VITGLPAGKDY
+4090 VITGLPAGIDY

-4111 ECTVTSNPVTITEPS
+4111 ECTVTSDPVTITEPS
-4126 PVDISGIVINV
+4126 PVDISGIVIAV
-4137 KNQNCNTTVATI
+4137 KNQNCHTNAATI

-4160 GSYTYAFVPAGNT
+4160 GSYTYAFVPVGNT
-4173 PADSDYSGSNIKT
+4173 PADSDYSGSNIKS
-4186 FATTQIAPLYD
+4186 FATTKIAPAYD
-4197 SYDVYVRDANK
+4197 EYDVYVRDANK
-4208 CERFKNVHISVDPLP
+4208 CERFQTVRISVDPLP
-4223 VINKVTV
+4223 VINNVTV
-4230 ADQCPSA
+4230 ASQCYS
-4237 TGYRIDVDATGL
+4237 TSGYRIDIDATGL
-4249 AKLQYSLDGIVYQDD
+4249 AKLQYSLDGIEYRDD
-4264 NYFMVK
+4264 NYFIVN

-4288 ASTAVTVLKPL
+4288 ANAPVTVLKAL

-4328 TPSSYI
+4328 PANSYR
-4334 YSIDNW
+4334 YTIDNW
-4340 KTDQTFDEFTNL
+4340 ATDQVSNEFENL
-4352 APGNYTFSVKDIVTK
+4352 APGKYTFIVEDVITR
-4367 CTKDFK
+4367 CTKEVK
-4373 VKISDA
+4373 VEIATA
-4379 VDVLGITLKPRPVT
+4379 VDVLGITLKARPVT
-4393 CFGYSNGGVSVTL
+4393 CFGYTNGGVSVTL

-4416 YSISGPTGAPVVS
+4416 YSISGPTGAPVVN
-4429 ITDSISPDFNDL
+4429 ITDSVSPDFNNL

-4447 VVVKSGRGCISL
+4447 VTVKSGRGCISL
-4459 PEKITVGQPNA
+4459 PEKITVGHPDE

-4504 YLYYE
+4504 YVLYE
-4509 YRRDGTLL
+4509 FRRDGTLL

-4547 TNTSPIEVRAFATL
+4547 TNTSPIEVRAFASL
-4561 LGMDFNVM
+4561 IGMDFNVT
-4569 PITCVDGETIQTVVD
+4569 PITCVTGETIQTVVD
-4584 VNGTLTG
+4584 VKGTLT
-4591 ALEYTLTGT
+4591 AQLRYTLTGT
-4600 GDTVITPEKNN
+4600 GNTVITPEVNN

-4626 VLNPATGCTISQN
+4626 VLNPATGCTISQH

-4648 AFNVDA
+4648 AFKVDA

-4666 SVVVTLVDNRPYPK
+4666 SVVLTLVDNRRSPS
-4680 DKAGDFKYTVTGPDS
+4680 DKAGDFTYTVTGPNS
-4695 SIVLTSGQ
+4695 SVVLTSGR

-4726 NSPECDVRTSFDIA
+4726 NSPECEVRTSFDIA
-4740 APSVAL
+4740 APSTAL

-4787 YDYSAEGHFA
+4787 FDYSAEGHFES
-4797 NLTPGHYTIYVKDS
+4797 LTPGHYTIYVKDS

-4819 VDLDVPKPILFTA
+4819 VDLDIPKPILFTA
-4832 SATSTI
+4832 SATSTV
-4838 LSCYGDDS
+4838 LSCFGDDS

-4869 TPEGDVIVLGPQD
+4869 TPEGDVSIIGPQD
-4882 SNVFTKLSAG
+4882 SNVFTKLRAG

-4910 VITLT
+4910 AITLT

-4929 VTCKNDATVTLSVTG
+4929 VTCKTDATVTISATG
-4944 GTGPYTYSEDGT
+4944 GTGPYKYSEDGI
-4956 NYSTTS
+4956 NYSVAT

-4968 FSVSLGLHKYYVK
+4968 FSVALGAHKYYVQ
-4981 DSFGCPVI
+4981 DNLGCVRV
-4989 SNELNIEPLTP
+4989 SNELTIEPLAP
-5000 LDIELDPKNAVV
+5000 LEIELDTRNAIV
-5012 NCKGDDSAIINAVAK
+5012 NCKGDSSAIINAIAK
-5027 GGLGN
+5027 GGLGD
-5032 YQYSLLDSTGVEIR
+5032 YQYSLLDSSHVEVR

-5051 GMFFNLFA
+5051 GMFLNLPA

-5071 EKEVPVT
+5071 EKEVT
-5078 ITEALEKLTSSYTVE
+5078 ITVTEALEKLTSTYATE
-5093 PIKCFAEKTG
+5093 PIKCFGEKTG

-5123 LAQFVDSGTF
+5123 LAQFVDNGTF

-5157 EITQPEPLIAN
+5157 EIKQPEILIAN
-5168 EIAGSMIPEIC
+5168 EIVGSMIPEIC
-5179 KGDNDGAFSVKV
+5179 KGDNDGAFSVQV

-5203 KSAGPFNLI
+5203 KSDGPFNLI
-5212 TGTEKDYTG
+5212 AGTEKDYIG
-5221 LAGGKHS
+5221 IAGGKHS

-5247 PVVLNPTAEVQ
+5247 PVVLDPIAEVT
-5258 YDCVDNKQANMVI
+5258 YDCVDNKQANMV
-5271 VSIDKFNNP
+5271 VVTVDQSNSP
-5280 TDVDYSLDNSGVYQP
+5280 TDVDYSLDGGAFQP
-5295 SEIFTNVAAGD
+5295 SNIFTNVAPGN
-5306 HFIVA
+5306 HYIMA
-5311 RHTNGCEVRT
+5311 RHTNDCQKRT
-5321 PVFTVEAVAELG
+5321 DFVVDAVAELDL
-5333 VIDVTNQSKDINTI
+5333 IDVTNQSKDINTI

-5361 FNGEPFTS
+5361 FNGEPFSS

-5375 YKTGIYKVIV
+5375 YKTGDYVVIV

-5391 EATIDVEG
+5391 EKTITVHG
-5399 IFYDFCM
+5399 TFYDFCM
-5406 PNYFTPNGDGDGDN
+5406 PNYFTPNGDGQNDT
-5420 IGPGCGALAY
+5420 IGPDCGALAY

-5456 RYHGSELPTGD
+5456 RYHGDELPTGD